1 MGGEVRRLLICISIL
16 FAGLTVYGQET
27 TDVDVAVVGAAMA
40 PSAKLGEVVR
50 DGDTIQY
57 MELNTIYVYPPKV
70 FKSKREQ
77 HKYTRL
83 VYDVKK
89 VLPIAKDANHMLIET
104 YEYLQTL
111 PTKQARQE
119 HMKRV
124 EAAIKA
130 EYTPRMK
137 KLTLRQGKLLIKLI
151 HRQCNSSSYEIIQAF
166 LGPFKAGFYQA
177 FAWVYGASLK
187 KEFDKE
193 GEDSDTERVI
203 NLVESGQ
210 L

>member
-1 MGGEVRRLLICISIL
+1 MGSEVRLFLTFTLLLIGFQPVSS
-16 FAGLTVYGQET
+16 QEP
-27 TDVDVAVVGAAMA
+27 TDDDIATLGAALP

-70 FKSKREQ
+70 FKTKREQ
-77 HKYTRL
+77 HRYTRM

-89 VLPIAKDANHMLIET
+89 VLPIAKDANRMLIET

-111 PTKQARQE
+111 PTKKAQQE

-124 EAAIKA
+124 EEAIKA

-187 KEFDKE
+187 KEFDRD
-193 GEDSDTERVI
+193 GEDSDAERVI

-210 L
+210 I